1 MRLIISSANCF
12 KYDHW
17 GCEML
22 GWSQPLKP
30 LYKPCMGATGGGR
43 KIKKIHGEALL
54 VSVSVLLL
62 LSVET
67 FSLKFH
73 YFSSIF
79 CDYKLLLKP
88 S

>member
-1 MRLIISSANCF
+1 
-12 KYDHW
+12 
-17 GCEML
+17 
-22 GWSQPLKP
+22 
-30 LYKPCMGATGGGR
+30 MGAIGGGR
-43 KIKKIHGEALL
+43 KKNHGEALL

-79 CDYKLLLKP
+79 CDYKLLLNP